1 MHGHFLPFKKSKA
14 SEIWL
19 LPTSNYIPYSG
30 FKITSSLKN
39 EQLCMHLYQKENLK
53 TMFIMEDWLLPLL
66 QLPSTRGR
74 HFSLTCGDLSHQQLT
89 TFTISS

>member
-1 MHGHFLPFKKSKA
+1 MGTSCHYKKVKPLRYGYCQHQ
-14 SEIWL
+14 I
-19 LPTSNYIPYSG
+19 TYSG

-66 QLPSTRGR
+66 
-74 HFSLTCGDLSHQQLT
+74 
-89 TFTISS
+89 